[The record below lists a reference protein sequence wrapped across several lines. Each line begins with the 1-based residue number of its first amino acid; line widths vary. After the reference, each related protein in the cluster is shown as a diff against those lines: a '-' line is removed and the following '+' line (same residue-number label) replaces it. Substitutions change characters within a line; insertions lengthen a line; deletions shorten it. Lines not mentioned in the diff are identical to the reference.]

1 MTHPVRPVVVAAAP
15 VANTTPGALTEADLA
30 PAPVPPIPAPVIAV
44 PPVPVAA
51 PLPEVSPA
59 EPKAAVLPV
68 PKAPPLPPLSEPKSV
83 AARERDRDRER
94 DRSRRT
100 SVDDIYVTRFAGQ
113 YSIIRVVRLSKD
125 GTLVGT
131 YHTRDLPEGDHWAAE
146 AILTAVLPTR
156 AGSMVRLHTNDR
168 EIMAAMRLFRDR
180 TRSHPSLA
188 ELSRHLTQMDK
199 LLVIARPERE
209 LPIWRS
215 MLDLMQRG
223 QMPEP
228 TPLVTYVL
236 HTAAFTD
243 YENVY
248 YGVVIIG
255 QGQVVVHSGREA
267 GDDLVTT
274 ELNMVTWALEFA
286 QGGGRIDVHHSSDG
300 ALRMWEQRDVLVQAV
315 GEQDPLAS
323 TGERLRTLLRTAIR
337 LSTIIQPAKRPHP
350 VYKKFA
356 RAAAGFAFAEADV
369 L

>member
-1 MTHPVRPVVVAAAP
+1 MTHPARPVVVATASVANPTPGVVAPTDRTPAP
-15 VANTTPGALTEADLA
+15 VAPI
-30 PAPVPPIPAPVIAV
+30 PVMPVAPVAS
-44 PPVPVAA
+44 

-59 EPKAAVLPV
+59 APKAAVLPV
-68 PKAPPLPPLSEPKSV
+68 PEAPPAPALSEAKSPTP
-83 AARERDRDRER
+83 RER

-100 SVDDIYVTRFAGQ
+100 TVDDIYVTRSAGQ
-113 YSIIRVVRLSKD
+113 YSIIRVVRLGKD

-131 YHTRDLPEGDHWAAE
+131 YHTRDLPTGDHWAAE

-156 AGSMVRLHTNDR
+156 TGSMVRLHTNDKD
-168 EIMAAMRLFRDR
+168 IMAAMRLFRER
-180 TRSHPSLA
+180 TKTHPSLT
-188 ELSRHLTQMDK
+188 ELSRHLNQMDK

-223 QMPEP
+223 EMPEP

-300 ALRMWEQRDVLVQAV
+300 ALRIWEQRDVLVQAK

-350 VYKKFA
+350 VYNKFA

>member
-1 MTHPVRPVVVAAAP
+1 MTHPVSPVLA
-15 VANTTPGALTEADLA
+15 A
-30 PAPVPPIPAPVIAV
+30 PAPLASPTPVVLAEADRTPAPNFPIPAPVIAV

-59 EPKAAVLPV
+59 EPEAKVLQVLPV
-68 PKAPPLPPLSEPKSV
+68 PEFPPTSPISEPKST
-83 AARERDRDRER
+83 APR

-100 SVDDIYVTRFAGQ
+100 TVDDIYVTRSAGQ
-113 YSIIRVVRLSKD
+113 YSIIRVVRLGKD

-131 YHTRDLPEGDHWAAE
+131 YHTRDLPTGDHWAAE

-156 AGSMVRLHTNDR
+156 TGSMVRLHTNDKD
-168 EIMAAMRLFRDR
+168 IMAAMRLFRE
-180 TRSHPSLA
+180 RSKTHPSLT
-188 ELSRHLTQMDK
+188 ELSRHLAQMDK

-223 QMPEP
+223 EMPEP

-274 ELNMVTWALEFA
+274 ELNMITWALEFA

-300 ALRMWEQRDVLVQAV
+300 ALRIWEQRDVLVQAR

-350 VYKKFA
+350 VYNKFA